1 VASPASREEV
11 LAELVFLDEAVEI
24 VDAEIV
30 VEDARTRPIPEILFL
45 D

>member
-1 VASPASREEV
+1 MCGIAGVDRRDGTPASREEV

-30 VEDARTRPIPEILFL
+30 DDEGK
-45 D
+45 